1 MPALLDLDQMDSI
14 SWGDTRTME
23 LRHLRHFVALAEERS
38 FTQAAARELIVQS
51 GLSTSIRALEKEV
64 GALLFVRGTR
74 PVRLTAEGTALL
86 PAARHTLDAA
96 QAAQQAVQDAH
107 GVLAGRLRI
116 GALQT
121 SGHTLPFSSWLAE
134 FALAHPRVDI
144 SVQQLPALQM
154 LDLVADGR
162 LDCALV
168 SVVEDH
174 PRGLEVIPLLAEP
187 VVLIVS
193 RDHPLAAA
201 GSVTLGDLAGE
212 RFVEPPAQWAIRG
225 MVDDAFRAAGI
236 SRRIACEVNEWTMVL
251 ELVAAGVGVT
261 LAPTGFDLAARVA
274 AAVRLVPLTGVE
286 LVRRIDL
293 VLPQGHA
300 ASPAARRFS
309 EYVTAW
315 QAGSPQRPR

>member
-1 MPALLDLDQMDSI
+1 MSALLDLDQMDPI
-14 SWGDTRTME
+14 SWGDTQVME

-144 SVQQLPALQM
+144 SVQQLPAVQM

-168 SVVEDH
+168 SLIQARA
-174 PRGLEVIPLLAEP
+174 PGLEVVPLLTEP
-187 VVLIVS
+187 VVLIVA

-201 GSVTLGDLAGE
+201 ESVTLGDLAGE
-212 RFVEPPAQWAIRG
+212 RFVEPPAQWAIRVV
-225 MVDDAFRAAGI
+225 VDDAFRAAGI
-236 SRRIACEVNEWTMVL
+236 TRRVACEVNEWTMVL

-274 AAVRLVPLTGVE
+274 AAVRLVPLAGVE

-315 QAGSPQRPR
+315 QAATR

>member
-1 MPALLDLDQMDSI
+1 
-14 SWGDTRTME
+14 ME

-168 SVVEDH
+168 SLIEDRA
-174 PRGLEVIPLLAEP
+174 PGLEVVPLLAEP
-187 VVLIVS
+187 VVLIVAQ
-193 RDHPLAAA
+193 DHPLAAA
-201 GSVTLGDLAGE
+201 ESVTLGDLAGE
-212 RFVEPPAQWAIRG
+212 RFVEPPAQWAIRVV
-225 MVDDAFRAAGI
+225 VDDAFRAAGI
-236 SRRIACEVNEWTMVL
+236 TRRVACEVNEWTMVL
-251 ELVAAGVGVT
+251 DLVAAGVGVT

-274 AAVRLVPLTGVE
+274 TAVRLVPLAGVE

-309 EYVTAW
+309 EYVAAW
-315 QAGSPQRPR
+315 QAAPLQGPLQRPR

>member
-1 MPALLDLDQMDSI
+1 
-14 SWGDTRTME
+14 ME

-51 GLSTSIRALEKEV
+51 GLSTSIRALEKDV

-74 PVRLTAEGTALL
+74 PVRLTAEGAALL
-86 PAARHTLDAA
+86 PAARHALDAA
-96 QAAQQAVQDAH
+96 DAAQQAVQDVH
-107 GVLAGRLRI
+107 GVLAGQLRI

-121 SGHTLPFSSWLAE
+121 SGHSMPFSSWVAE
-134 FALAHPRVDI
+134 FALAHPRVDV

-168 SVVEDH
+168 SLVSARAPGVEVV
-174 PRGLEVIPLLAEP
+174 PLLAEP
-187 VVLIVS
+187 VELVVAQ
-193 RDHPLAAA
+193 DHRLAGASSVPLAE
-201 GSVTLGDLAGE
+201 LAGE
-212 RFVEPPAQWAIRG
+212 RFVEPPAQWAIRVV
-225 MVDDAFRAAGI
+225 VDDAFRAAGL
-236 SRRIACEVNEWTMVL
+236 SRRIAVEVNEWTMVL

-261 LAPTGFDLAARVA
+261 LAPTGFDLAPRVA
-274 AAVRLVPLTGVE
+274 AGVRFVPLTGVE

-300 ASPAARRFS
+300 ASPAARRFA

-315 QAGSPQRPR
+315 QAAQA

>member
-1 MPALLDLDQMDSI
+1 MDSI
-14 SWGDTRTME
+14 SQRDTQRME

-38 FTQAAARELIVQS
+38 FTKAAARELIVQS

-96 QAAQQAVQDAH
+96 EAAQQAVQDAH

-121 SGHTLPFSSWLAE
+121 SGHSLPFSTWLAE
-134 FALAHPRVDI
+134 FALAHPGVDI

-174 PRGLEVIPLLAEP
+174 ARGLEVIPLLAEP
-187 VVLIVS
+187 VRLVVS
-193 RDHPLAAA
+193 RDHPLASAE
-201 GSVTLGDLAGE
+201 SVTLRELAGE
-212 RFVEPPAQWAIRG
+212 RFVDPPAQWAIRVV
-225 MVDDAFRAAGI
+225 VDDAFRAAGLT
-236 SRRIACEVNEWTMVL
+236 RRIACEVNEWTMVL

-261 LAPTGFDLAARVA
+261 LAPTGFVLAPRVA
-274 AAVRLVPLTGVE
+274 AAVRLVGLTGVE

-315 QAGSPQRPR
+315 AAGR

>member
-1 MPALLDLDQMDSI
+1 MDSI
-14 SWGDTRTME
+14 SRRDTQSME

-38 FTQAAARELIVQS
+38 FTRAAARELIVQS
-51 GLSTSIRALEKEV
+51 GLSTSIRALEKDV

-74 PVRLTAEGTALL
+74 PIRLTAEGTALL
-86 PAARHTLDAA
+86 PAARHALDAA
-96 QAAQQAVQDAH
+96 DAAQQAVQDAH
-107 GVLAGRLRI
+107 GVLAGQLRI

-154 LDLVADGR
+154 MDLVADGR

-168 SVVEDH
+168 SLVSERA
-174 PRGLEVIPLLAEP
+174 PGLEVVPLLTEP
-187 VVLIVS
+187 VGVIVAQ
-193 RDHPLAAA
+193 DHPLAEAE
-201 GSVTLGDLAGE
+201 SVTLEQLADE
-212 RFVEPPAQWAIRG
+212 RFVEPPAQWAIRVV
-225 MVDDAFRAAGI
+225 VDDAFRAAGL
-236 SRRIACEVNEWTMVL
+236 RRRTAVEVNEWTMVL

-261 LAPTGFDLAARVA
+261 LAPTGFVLAPRIA
-274 AAVRLVPLTGVE
+274 AGVRFVPLTGVE

-300 ASPAARRFS
+300 ASPAARRFAQ
-309 EYVTAW
+309 YVSAW
-315 QAGSPQRPR
+315 QAATGRP

>member
-1 MPALLDLDQMDSI
+1 
-14 SWGDTRTME
+14 ME

-38 FTQAAARELIVQS
+38 FTKAAERELIVQS
-51 GLSTSIRALEKEV
+51 GLSTSIRALEREV

-74 PVRLTAEGTALL
+74 PIRLTAEGTALL

-96 QAAQQAVQDAH
+96 DAAQQAVQDAH

-121 SGHTLPFSSWLAE
+121 SGHTLPFSTWLAE
-134 FALAHPRVDI
+134 FALAHPGVDI

-174 PRGLEVIPLLAEP
+174 PRGLQVIPLLAEP
-187 VVLIVS
+187 VRLVVA

-201 GSVTLGDLAGE
+201 ESVTLEELADE
-212 RFVEPPAQWAIRG
+212 RFVEPPAQWAIRVV
-225 MVDDAFRAAGI
+225 VDEAFRAAGLT
-236 SRRIACEVNEWTMVL
+236 RRIACEVNEWTIVL

-261 LAPTGFDLAARVA
+261 LAPTGFVLAPRVA

-293 VLPQGHA
+293 VLPVGHA

-315 QAGSPQRPR
+315 TAGR